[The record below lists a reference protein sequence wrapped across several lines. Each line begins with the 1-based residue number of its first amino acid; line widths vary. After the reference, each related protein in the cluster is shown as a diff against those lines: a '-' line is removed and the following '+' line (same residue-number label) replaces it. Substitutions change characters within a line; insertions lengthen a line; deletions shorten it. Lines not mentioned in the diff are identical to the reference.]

1 MFSSIN
7 NTFSV
12 YHINGQVRLHV
23 NWEKS
28 HVLFALTLFCHPERL
43 FLIRNSYQ
51 HISQTHQQQSTGPLN
66 NSINMKKEDNTDEG
80 MNESLLLELPSR
92 IDSDQDVGDER
103 NGKRSVDIRI
113 GGKDSESDVSWSIC
127 HK

>member
-1 MFSSIN
+1 
-7 NTFSV
+7 
-12 YHINGQVRLHV
+12 
-23 NWEKS
+23 
-28 HVLFALTLFCHPERL
+28 
-43 FLIRNSYQ
+43 
-51 HISQTHQQQSTGPLN
+51 
-66 NSINMKKEDNTDEG
+66 MKKEDNTDEG